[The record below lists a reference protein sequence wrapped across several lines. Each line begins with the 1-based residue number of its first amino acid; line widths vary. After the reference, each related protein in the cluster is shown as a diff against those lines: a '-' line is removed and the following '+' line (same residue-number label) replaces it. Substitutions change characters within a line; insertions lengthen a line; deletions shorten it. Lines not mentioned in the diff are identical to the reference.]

1 MQIKIMTLNAHSLIE
16 ENYERKLEHF
26 VDAVEKHKPDIIALQ
41 EVNQSVGASEAEQKN
56 LTGYYSCQKKIPVRE
71 DNYAYTVCKKL
82 KEKGVLY
89 YWTWLP
95 MKIGYGK
102 YDEGLA
108 VLSRKRIVKTDEC
121 LISRTDDYS
130 NWKTRRILGVLTEDI
145 HRGWF
150 YSLHMSWWN
159 DDDEPFIYQWDK
171 IQKCLSDKGQVWLMG
186 DFNNPAEIRGEGYDK
201 ISGSG
206 WYDTYTLAQNKD
218 NGITVDRVIDG
229 WRDKIAA
236 IDGMRIDMIWTNKK
250 EKTESSYVIFNGSNE
265 PVVSD
270 HFGVIIS
277 VAREE

>member
-1 MQIKIMTLNAHSLIE
+1 MTLNAHSLIE
-16 ENYERKLEHF
+16 ENYERKLEYF

-56 LTGYYSCQKKIPVRE
+56 LTGYYSCQTKVPVRE

-130 NWKTRRILGVLTEDI
+130 NWKTRRILGVLTDDI

-171 IQKCLSDKGQVWLMG
+171 IQKFLSDKGQVWLMG

-229 WRDKIAA
+229 WKDKIAA